1 MAAGLLFVYTDV
13 GDGPVAEAEYHDW
26 YDHEHGP
33 ARLTVPGLTGACR
46 YEALDD
52 LTPRWLALYELDSPE
67 VLDSAEYK
75 AVVEGGSDRDKF
87 IMSHLPTLDRRIY
100 VQVSDDGAAGSEG
113 PAPVILAVANSVSLA
128 AVDDMTAWYEQEHIP
143 MLLAVP
149 GWRRIRRYRLTG
161 PGSPGRTWRRLPVA
175 ARAGRAFGALRTRLP
190 GRGQHAVAG
199 PDRVRR
205 AEPRAPRAQVPQLFQ
220 LNLWQA

>member
-1 MAAGLLFVYTDV
+1 MASGLLFVYTDV

-46 YEALDD
+46 YEAVDD

-87 IMSHLPTLDRRIY
+87 IMSHLP
-100 VQVSDDGAAGSEG
+100 
-113 PAPVILAVANSVSLA
+113 
-128 AVDDMTAWYEQEHIP
+128 
-143 MLLAVP
+143 
-149 GWRRIRRYRLTG
+149 
-161 PGSPGRTWRRLPVA
+161 VA

-205 AEPRAPRAQVPQLFQ
+205 AEPRTPRAQVPQLFQ
-220 LNLWQA
+220 LNLLHA